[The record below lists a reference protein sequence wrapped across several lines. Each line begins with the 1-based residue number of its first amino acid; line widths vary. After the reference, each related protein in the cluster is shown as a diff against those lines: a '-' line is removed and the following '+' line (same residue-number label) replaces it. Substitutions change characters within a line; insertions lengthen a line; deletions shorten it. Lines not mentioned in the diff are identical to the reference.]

1 MQEDEKP
8 CQIHIQISSAD
19 WPGIL
24 AEALESVVVSEPKRQ
39 YLWILSRK
47 PTIETL
53 KYNQLVESLAERNF
67 DMSMF
72 KATPL
77 K

>member
-1 MQEDEKP
+1 MEEDENP
-8 CQIHIQISSAD
+8 CQIHVQISSAD

-24 AEALESVVVSEPKRQ
+24 AEALGSLVASEPKRQ

-47 PTIETL
+47 PTMETL
-53 KYNQLVESLAERNF
+53 KYNQLVESLAERNC
-67 DMSMF
+67 DMSRF